1 MSIDQDDDNIDDTA
15 DIGAPALDRVTAAI
29 AFVDFAADLYDLA
42 ANHKAYKARLTKLRR
57 LERDIAA
64 AEQKL
69 AALTARTEQT
79 EAALAEREAELAAR
93 DAEIERRESSFEVS
107 LAEARDHLRA
117 YYDSLADTDRRI
129 RYRILSSADLLH
141 GFNERLQ
148 DLPSWQ
154 QIKQLVPNL
163 PDDLPAAPPVEV
175 VSENVREDWAGSVF
189 TPGSSLTRTVRGAA

>member
-1 MSIDQDDDNIDDTA
+1 MSIDQQDDDEQIDSLPTPAPPDRFGDALALCRIANNKTVATA
-15 DIGAPALDRVTAAI
+15 L
-29 AFVDFAADLYDLA
+29 
-42 ANHKAYKARLTKLRR
+42 KKLRR
-57 LERDIAA
+57 VNRQIADA
-64 AEQKL
+64 EAKVIAVSDQAEQM
-69 AALTARTEQT
+69 Q
-79 EAALAEREAELAAR
+79 AALAEREAQAAER
-93 DAEIERRESSFEVS
+93 EAEIERRESSFEVS